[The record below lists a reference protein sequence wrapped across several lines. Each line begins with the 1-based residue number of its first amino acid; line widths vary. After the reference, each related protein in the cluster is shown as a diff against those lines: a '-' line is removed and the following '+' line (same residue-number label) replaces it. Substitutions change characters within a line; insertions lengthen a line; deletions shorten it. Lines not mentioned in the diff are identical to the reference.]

1 MNEVNSGAVSRS
13 RSLPYRSIECHMQ
26 DSIVMLFTKMVMYLY
41 IRRCRSVELD
51 TPYIYICIIS
61 LEILFVTP
69 YAVALFYSLF
79 PKTKMVLG
87 ITGHSEHH

>member
-13 RSLPYRSIECHMQ
+13 RSLPCRSIECHMQ
-26 DSIVMLFTKMVMYLY
+26 DSIVMLFTKMVMY

-51 TPYIYICIIS
+51 TPYIYLYNILGNLVRYPVCRSII
-61 LEILFVTP
+61 F
-69 YAVALFYSLF
+69 SLF

-87 ITGHSEHH
+87 IAGHSEHH